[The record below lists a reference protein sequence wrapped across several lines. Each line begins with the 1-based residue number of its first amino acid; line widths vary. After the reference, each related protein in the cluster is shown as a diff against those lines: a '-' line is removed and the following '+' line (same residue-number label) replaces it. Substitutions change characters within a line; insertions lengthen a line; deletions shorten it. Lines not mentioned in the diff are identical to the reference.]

1 MKRPSVLRRLEV
13 PILVASET
21 ILVRHPLRVED
32 LPYLMGLMTIHTCRQ
47 RVRLFFPELSA
58 YHFAVYNLDL
68 RVTFR
73 AGLGNVA
80 PGNRRR
86 RISVRK
92 N

>member
-13 PILVASET
+13 PVLVAAEA

-32 LPYLMGLMTIHTCRQ
+32 LAYLMGLMTIYARRQ
-47 RVRLFFPELSA
+47 RMRLFFPELST

-73 AGLGNVA
+73 ARLGDVP